1 MNPPR
6 DGDKAPSPALNL
18 KRPPPSPSSSSSP
31 KRAASEDPLSLS
43 VDHPHPSALPSS
55 PLAMDIDDTESTG
68 WVDRTSQ
75 VSIADERCKDVQGTV
90 MASGSP
96 PFTPGSTYYLITKS
110 FFQALTIYACSGEGS
125 PPQPDF
131 ENLAQGAPAELWAPG
146 RDGKATRQAFWQ
158 VRDGLEEDVDFMF
171 TGVDGWDSLTA
182 LTRKSEPAFPRVC
195 MPSGIV
201 EVSPN
206 IYRLHVVTETPS
218 LPVPPAAPP
227 APILFTLPR
236 SSTVV
241 QLKEFLR
248 TVLSDRMSPGAPLRV
263 FSLDCAENPISLDVD
278 VKDLA
283 DLGGK
288 LLNGNTDTIETL
300 GFANNDS
307 LVVEIGNPR
316 FAVEIDMATQKAIN
330 VGGPA
335 PLFSKPAF
343 FPGRGSSSDSSS
355 SSTHHLSLANAKGPM
370 MTRSQ
375 ARGKSGGKGLVG
387 LSNLG
392 NTCFLASATQCLSN
406 THVLVD
412 YFLTD
417 VYKEELNPDN
427 PLGMNGHVAEA
438 FGDTVQ
444 NLWESPSFSSY
455 APRRLKGT
463 CSRFAP
469 QFAGYGQHDTQEFLA
484 FLLDGLHED
493 LNRIKKK
500 PYIEKPDWKAGGGER
515 ELAELGRECWDGY
528 KKRNDSVIVDLFQ
541 GQLQS
546 TLVCPDC
553 HKESITMDPFMYL
566 TVPLPISQTRTVK
579 VIFFPNNTDKAPLN
593 VHMLLPANASFAML
607 KDKLGRLTGAQ
618 ASNIVGF
625 DLFKNSIYA
634 WWMDI
639 DPMTTMT
646 DNDIGV
652 FHEVG
657 APVTA
662 TGKGVGTL
670 PTDESVTVPVYTFAP
685 DDHPRSSYQRPGQIP
700 EQGSLEPFFITLSKA
715 EAADPSAVREAIMRG
730 YSRLVRP
737 EKANDLWVLS
747 NDPHAKVLLDDE
759 ETVADTRVDS
769 SPASTH
775 EATLAPPPDIPRS
788 SSPMSV
794 VSTSP
799 SQPGR
804 LVTRGDLFKVFVAD
818 ASSSES
824 SSTGFFTKKDPAV
837 NMFYRASPSRASTS
851 WSGLE
856 KRARAKRPFFKRV
869 SSGIFGSAANSE
881 DESED
886 STGSHPCV
894 RKGEGI
900 FVQWKQDD
908 FDEFF
913 ERDRESLAKQLEV
926 VIDPEIAKD
935 KEKKKAGRAITLDD
949 CLDEFSK
956 QETLGQNDEW
966 YCPVCKKH
974 VQATKKLDIYKAPD
988 ILVICLK
995 RFGSARNLR
1004 DKLDHLVQYP
1014 LEGLNLDERI
1024 VERRITQSLKL
1035 SDEEAKHFGIEH
1047 STEPFIYDLY
1057 AVDNHFGGLG
1067 GGHYTAF
1074 CQNKIDKHWY
1084 NYDDSRVSKA
1094 SPDAVKNNRAA
1105 YLLFY
1110 KRRTARRI
1118 GGISRLKAEEA
1129 SRTATPMTSMP
1140 GSPNIA
1146 PSVPASAMASNMPS
1160 GSGTPNETSPV
1171 VSDDSSSDSDDD
1183 RALSG
1188 RAPRQPLVLSP
1199 AVKSAIGFG
1208 NVAWS
1213 RGTGVQHSFGQGPP
1227 TPDGSDDGDEFIEVA
1242 APAPSAPST
1251 SGESGLGGTYAV
1263 VPSQAS
1269 ESDAEMISMPRSP
1282 ESAA

>member
-1 MNPPR
+1 MHTPR
-6 DGDKAPSPALNL
+6 DGDQAPTLALNL

-31 KRAASEDPLSLS
+31 KRAASEDPLALAT
-43 VDHPHPSALPSS
+43 DHPPPSALPSS
-55 PLAMDIDDTESTG
+55 PLGMDIDETESTG
-68 WVDRTSQ
+68 WVARTGQ
-75 VSIADERCKDVQGTV
+75 VSLVDERCRDVQGTV

-96 PFTPGSTYYLITKS
+96 PFHPGSTYYLITKS

-125 PPQPDF
+125 TPQPDF
-131 ENLAQGAPAELWAPG
+131 DNLALGGPVELWAPG
-146 RDGKATRQAFWQ
+146 RDGKATRQSFWK
-158 VRDGLEEDVDFMF
+158 VSGGLEEDVDFMF
-171 TGVDGWDSLTA
+171 TGADGWDA
-182 LTRKSEPAFPRVC
+182 LTVLTGKSEPAFPRIC
-195 MPSGIV
+195 MPGGTI

-206 IYRLHVVTETPS
+206 IYRLHVVSAAPS
-218 LPVPPAAPP
+218 IPVPPAAPP
-227 APILFTLPR
+227 GPILFTLPR
-236 SSTVV
+236 SSTVM
-241 QLKEFLR
+241 QLREFLR
-248 TVLSDRMSPGAPLRV
+248 TVLADSLSATAPIRV
-263 FSLDCAENPISLDVD
+263 FSLESAESPAALEVEAQ
-278 VKDLA
+278 DLA
-283 DLGGK
+283 GFNAR
-288 LLNGNTDTIETL
+288 LLNGNSDTIETL
-300 GFANNDS
+300 GLANNDS
-307 LVVEIGNPR
+307 LVVEVGNPK
-316 FAVEIDMATQKAIN
+316 FEVQVDMTTQKAVNI
-330 VGGPA
+330 GGPA
-335 PLFSKPAF
+335 PLFAKPAF
-343 FPGRGSSSDSSS
+343 YSGTGSASDSSS
-355 SSTHHLSLANAKGPM
+355 SSNQLLSLASAKNPM

-375 ARGKSGGKGLVG
+375 ARGRSGGKGLVG

-417 VYKEELNPDN
+417 VFKGELNPDN
-427 PLGMNGHVAEA
+427 PLGMHGQVAEA

-444 NLWESPSFSSY
+444 NLWELPSFSSY

-500 PYIEKPDWKAGGGER
+500 PYIEKPDWKAGGSDR

-528 KKRNDSVIVDLFQ
+528 KQRNDSVIVDLFQ

-553 HKESITMDPFMYL
+553 HQESITMDPFMYL

-579 VIFFPNNTDKAPLN
+579 VIFFPRDTDKPPLT
-593 VHMLLPANASFAML
+593 VHMLLPANASFSAL
-607 KDKLGRLTGAQ
+607 KDKLGRLTGTAS
-618 ASNIVGF
+618 SNIVGF
-625 DLFKNSIYA
+625 DLWKNSIYQ

-639 DPMTTMT
+639 DAMTTMT
-646 DNDIGV
+646 DNDVGV

-670 PTDESVTVPVYTFAP
+670 PTDGSVTVPVFTFTP
-685 DDHPRSSYQRPGQIP
+685 DDGARSSYQRTSSGIP
-700 EQGSLEPFFITLSKA
+700 ENGSLEPFFITLSKS
-715 EAADPSAVREAIMRG
+715 EATDPSAVREAIMRG
-730 YSRLVRP
+730 YSRLVQA
-737 EKANDLWVLS
+737 EKKTDLWVPS
-747 NDPHAKVLLDDE
+747 NDPHAKVLVDDDE
-759 ETVADTRVDS
+759 SVTDDRIDS
-769 SPASTH
+769 SPVSARGES
-775 EATLAPPPDIPRS
+775 LAPVIDIS
-788 SSPMSV
+788 STGSQ
-794 VSTSP
+794 TSLAGQ
-799 SQPGR
+799 SGG

-818 ASSSES
+818 ASSSDS
-824 SSTGFFTKKDPAV
+824 GTTSFFSKKDPAV
-837 NMFYRASPSRASTS
+837 NVLYRAGGPCKASGS

-856 KRARAKRPFFKRV
+856 KRARAKRPFYKRV

-886 STGSHPCV
+886 SGSSACV

-900 FVQWKQDD
+900 FVQWKPDD
-908 FDEFF
+908 FVEFF
-913 ERDRESLAKQLEV
+913 EGDREGLARQLNDL
-926 VIDPEIAKD
+926 IDPEIAKD

-1024 VERRITQSLKL
+1024 GERRLTQTLKL
-1035 SDEEAKHFGIEH
+1035 TDEEAKHYGIEH

-1074 CQNKIDKHWY
+1074 CRNKVDGQWY

-1094 SPDAVKNNRAA
+1094 SIDAVKNNRAA

-1118 GGISRLKAEEA
+1118 GGISRIKAEEA
-1129 SRTATPMTSMP
+1129 SRAATPLPSMP
-1140 GSPNIA
+1140 GSPNIG
-1146 PSVPASAMASNMPS
+1146 PSVPASAMASTMPS
-1160 GSGTPNETSPV
+1160 GPGSPNETSPL
-1171 VSDDSSSDSDDD
+1171 VSDDSSSDPEDEV
-1183 RALSG
+1183 ALRNRRIGQTLPNVPQSM
-1188 RAPRQPLVLSP
+1188 AEQL
-1199 AVKSAIGFG
+1199 GFG
-1208 NVAWS
+1208 NTAWTRS
-1213 RGTGVQHSFGQGPP
+1213 TGAQHQFGLQGLP
-1227 TPDGSDDGDEFIEVA
+1227 TPEGSDNGDEFIEVVL
-1242 APAPSAPST
+1242 PAPSISD
-1251 SGESGLGGTYAV
+1251 ESGLGEGYAV

-1269 ESDAEMISMPRSP
+1269 ESDAEMVSMPRSP
-1282 ESAA
+1282 QSTG

>member
-1 MNPPR
+1 MHSPR
-6 DGDKAPSPALNL
+6 DGDQAPPPALNL
-18 KRPPPSPSSSSSP
+18 KRPPPSPSTSSSP
-31 KRAASEDPLSLS
+31 KRAASEDPLAL
-43 VDHPHPSALPSS
+43 VADHPPPSALPSS
-55 PLAMDIDDTESTG
+55 PLGMDIDEAESTG
-68 WVDRTSQ
+68 WVARTGQ
-75 VSIADERCKDVQGTV
+75 VSLADERCRDVQGAV

-110 FFQALTIYACSGEGS
+110 FFQALTTYACSGEGS
-125 PPQPDF
+125 TPQPDF
-131 ENLAQGAPAELWAPG
+131 DKLAQGDPVELWAPG
-146 RDGKATRQAFWQ
+146 RDGKATLQAFWK
-158 VRDGLEEDVDFMF
+158 VRDGLEEDIDFMF
-171 TGVDGWDSLTA
+171 TGADGWDALTA
-182 LTRKSEPAFPRVC
+182 LTGKSEPAFPRIC
-195 MPSGIV
+195 MPGGTI

-206 IYRLHVVTETPS
+206 IYCLHVVTTTPS
-218 LPVPPAAPP
+218 IPVPPATPP
-227 APILFTLPR
+227 GPILFTLPR

-241 QLKEFLR
+241 QLREFLR
-248 TVLSDRMSPGAPLRV
+248 TVLANRVSATAPIRV
-263 FSLDCAENPISLDVD
+263 FSLESAESPAGLKVMA
-278 VKDLA
+278 KDLA
-283 DLGGK
+283 GFNAK

-307 LVVEIGNPR
+307 LVVEIGSPK
-316 FAVEIDMATQKAIN
+316 FEVDVDLATQKAIN
-330 VGGPA
+330 IGGPA
-335 PLFSKPAF
+335 PLFAKPAF
-343 FPGRGSSSDSSS
+343 YSGTSTVGESSS
-355 SSTHHLSLANAKGPM
+355 SSNQFLSLANAKHPMM

-375 ARGKSGGKGLVG
+375 VRGKSAGKGLVG

-417 VYKEELNPDN
+417 VFKEELNPDN
-427 PLGMNGHVAEA
+427 PLGMHGQVAEA

-500 PYIEKPDWKAGGGER
+500 PYIEKPDWKAGGGDR

-528 KKRNDSVIVDLFQ
+528 KQRNDSVIVDLFQ

-553 HKESITMDPFMYL
+553 HQESITMDPFMYL

-579 VIFFPNNTDKAPLN
+579 VIYFPRDTEKPPLS
-593 VHMLLPANASFAML
+593 VHMLLPANASFSTL
-607 KDKLGRLTGAQ
+607 KEKLGRLTGTPS
-618 ASNIVGF
+618 SNIVGF
-625 DLFKNSIYA
+625 DLWKNGIYQ

-639 DPMTTMT
+639 DATTTMT
-646 DNDIGV
+646 DNDVGV

-670 PTDESVTVPVYTFAP
+670 PTDESVTVPVFTFTL
-685 DDHPRSSYQRPGQIP
+685 DDGARSSYQRTQMP
-700 EQGSLEPFFITLSKA
+700 ENGCLEPFFITLSKS
-715 EAADPSAVREAIMRG
+715 ETTDPSAVREAIMRG
-730 YSRLVRP
+730 YSRLARP
-737 EKANDLWVLS
+737 EKSADLWVLS
-747 NDPHAKVLLDDE
+747 NDPRAKVIVDDDE
-759 ETVADTRVDS
+759 SVSDLRVDS
-769 SPASTH
+769 SPASSQG
-775 EATLAPPPDIPRS
+775 ATLAPPLDIPF
-788 SSPMSV
+788 
-794 VSTSP
+794 TG
-799 SQPGR
+799 SQASLESQSGR
-804 LVTRGDLFKVFVAD
+804 LVTRGDMFKVFVAD

-824 SSTGFFTKKDPAV
+824 HSTSFFTKKDPAV
-837 NMFYRASPSRASTS
+837 NALYRPGGPSKASGS

-856 KRARAKRPFFKRV
+856 KRARAKRPFYKRV

-886 STGSHPCV
+886 SGSSACV
-894 RKGEGI
+894 RKGEAI
-900 FVQWKQDD
+900 FVQWKQDN
-908 FDEFF
+908 FNEFF
-913 ERDRESLAKQLEV
+913 ERDREGLGKQLEDL
-926 VIDPEIAKD
+926 IDPEIAKD
-935 KEKKKAGRAITLDD
+935 KEKKKAGLAITLDD

-1004 DKLDHLVQYP
+1004 DKLDHLVHYP

-1024 VERRITQSLKL
+1024 GERRITQSLRL
-1035 SDEEAKHFGIEH
+1035 TDEEAKHYGIEH

-1074 CQNKIDKHWY
+1074 CRNKIDEQWY

-1094 SPDAVKNNRAA
+1094 STDAVKNNRAA

-1118 GGISRLKAEEA
+1118 GGISRIKAEEA
-1129 SRTATPMTSMP
+1129 SRAATPMGSMP
-1140 GSPNIA
+1140 GSPNIG
-1146 PSVPASAMASNMPS
+1146 PSVPASAMASTMPS
-1160 GSGTPNETSPV
+1160 GPGSPNETSPI
-1171 VSDDSSSDSDDD
+1171 VSDDGSSDSEDEI
-1183 RALSG
+1183 ALSG
-1188 RAPRQPLVLSP
+1188 RRIGHTLPTMPYNTAQS
-1199 AVKSAIGFG
+1199 IGFG
-1208 NVAWS
+1208 NTAWS
-1213 RGTGVQHSFGQGPP
+1213 RQTDVQHHFGQAGLM
-1227 TPDGSDDGDEFIEVA
+1227 TPEASESGDRDEFIEVA
-1242 APAPSAPST
+1242 VPAPST
-1251 SGESGLGGTYAV
+1251 SGESGLDGGYAV
-1263 VPSQAS
+1263 VPSQTS
-1269 ESDAEMISMPRSP
+1269 ESDAEMVSMPRSP
-1282 ESAA
+1282 QSSE

>member
-1 MNPPR
+1 MR
-6 DGDKAPSPALNL
+6 LVGDL
-18 KRPPPSPSSSSSP
+18 
-31 KRAASEDPLSLS
+31 
-43 VDHPHPSALPSS
+43 
-55 PLAMDIDDTESTG
+55 
-68 WVDRTSQ
+68 
-75 VSIADERCKDVQGTV
+75 
-90 MASGSP
+90 
-96 PFTPGSTYYLITKS
+96 
-110 FFQALTIYACSGEGS
+110 ALT
-125 PPQPDF
+125 
-131 ENLAQGAPAELWAPG
+131 LAG
-146 RDGKATRQAFWQ
+146 
-158 VRDGLEEDVDFMF
+158 
-171 TGVDGWDSLTA
+171 
-182 LTRKSEPAFPRVC
+182 
-195 MPSGIV
+195 
-201 EVSPN
+201 
-206 IYRLHVVTETPS
+206 
-218 LPVPPAAPP
+218 
-227 APILFTLPR
+227 
-236 SSTVV
+236 
-241 QLKEFLR
+241 
-248 TVLSDRMSPGAPLRV
+248 
-263 FSLDCAENPISLDVD
+263 
-278 VKDLA
+278 
-283 DLGGK
+283 
-288 LLNGNTDTIETL
+288 
-300 GFANNDS
+300 
-307 LVVEIGNPR
+307 
-316 FAVEIDMATQKAIN
+316 
-330 VGGPA
+330 
-335 PLFSKPAF
+335 
-343 FPGRGSSSDSSS
+343 
-355 SSTHHLSLANAKGPM
+355 
-370 MTRSQ
+370 
-375 ARGKSGGKGLVG
+375 
-387 LSNLG
+387 
-392 NTCFLASATQCLSN
+392 
-406 THVLVD
+406 
-412 YFLTD
+412 

-427 PLGMNGHVAEA
+427 PLGMHGQVAEA
-438 FGDTVQ
+438 FGDTIQ

-493 LNRIKKK
+493 LNRIRKK
-500 PYIEKPDWKAGGGER
+500 PYIEKPDWKAGGGDR

-566 TVPLPISQTRTVK
+566 TVPLPISQTRVVK
-579 VIFFPNNTDKAPLN
+579 VVFFPREIEKPPLN
-593 VHMLLPANASFAML
+593 VHMLLPANASFAAL
-607 KDKLGRLTGAQ
+607 KDKLGRLTGTS

-625 DLFKNSIYA
+625 DLWKNSVYT

-646 DNDIGV
+646 DNDVGV

-685 DDHPRSSYQRPGQIP
+685 DDNARSSYQRAGAIP
-700 EQGSLEPFFITLSKA
+700 EQGCLEPIFITLSKS
-715 EAADPSAVREAIMRG
+715 EAADPRAVREAIMRG

-737 EKANDLWVLS
+737 EKRADLWVLS
-747 NDPHAKVLLDDE
+747 NDPHAKVLVDDDE
-759 ETVADTRVDS
+759 SVAEIRIDS
-769 SPASTH
+769 SPVSTQ
-775 EATLAPPPDIPRS
+775 EATLAAPSEIPRIGS
-788 SSPMSV
+788 Q
-794 VSTSP
+794 VSLA
-799 SQPGR
+799 SQSASQSGR

-818 ASSSES
+818 ATSSES
-824 SSTGFFTKKDPAV
+824 HTSGFFSKKDPAV
-837 NMFYRASPSRASTS
+837 NALYRATPSKASGS

-886 STGSHPCV
+886 SGSPACV

-908 FDEFF
+908 FIEFF
-913 ERDRESLAKQLEV
+913 ERDRESLAKQLEDL
-926 VIDPEIAKD
+926 IDPEIAKD

-1024 VERRITQSLKL
+1024 GERRVTQSLKL
-1035 SDEEAKHFGIEH
+1035 SDEEAKHYGIEH

-1074 CQNKIDKHWY
+1074 CHNKVDDHWY

-1094 SPDAVKNNRAA
+1094 SPDSVKNNRAA

-1110 KRRTARRI
+1110 KRRTTRRI
-1118 GGISRLKAEEA
+1118 GGISRIKAEEA
-1129 SRTATPMTSMP
+1129 SRAATPMASMP
-1140 GSPNIA
+1140 GSPNIG

-1160 GSGTPNETSPV
+1160 GPGSPNETSPI
-1171 VSDDSSSDSDDD
+1171 VSDDSSSDSDDL
-1183 RALSG
+1183 ALSG
-1188 RAPRQPLVLSP
+1188 RRVVGHPLPSVP
-1199 AVKSAIGFG
+1199 FRPETIGFG
-1208 NVAWS
+1208 NTAWRS
-1213 RGTGVQHSFGQGPP
+1213 TGVQHNFGQQGLP
-1227 TPDGSDDGDEFIEVA
+1227 TPEGSDGDEEFIEVA
-1242 APAPSAPST
+1242 VPAPST
-1251 SGESGLGGTYAV
+1251 SGESGLGEGYAV
-1263 VPSQAS
+1263 VPSQTS
-1269 ESDAEMISMPRSP
+1269 ESDAEMVSMPRSP
-1282 ESAA
+1282 QSAE

>member
-1 MNPPR
+1 VC
-6 DGDKAPSPALNL
+6 
-18 KRPPPSPSSSSSP
+18 
-31 KRAASEDPLSLS
+31 ASASLT
-43 VDHPHPSALPSS
+43 P
-55 PLAMDIDDTESTG
+55 
-68 WVDRTSQ
+68 
-75 VSIADERCKDVQGTV
+75 
-90 MASGSP
+90 ASGSP

-110 FFQALTIYACSGEGS
+110 FFQALTTYACSGEGS
-125 PPQPDF
+125 APQPDF
-131 ENLAQGAPAELWAPG
+131 ENLAQAGPVELWAPG
-146 RDGKATRQAFWQ
+146 RDGKATRQAFWKL
-158 VRDGLEEDVDFMF
+158 RDGLGEDVDFMY
-171 TGVDGWDSLTA
+171 TGAEGWDSLTA
-182 LTRKSEPAFPRVC
+182 LTGKSEPAFPRIC
-195 MPSGIV
+195 MPSQIV

-206 IYRLHVVTETPS
+206 IYRLHVVTATPS
-218 LPVPPAAPP
+218 IPVPPAAPP

-241 QLKEFLR
+241 QLREFLR
-248 TVLSDRMSPGAPLRV
+248 TVLADRVGATAPFRV
-263 FSLDCAENPISLDVD
+263 FSLDASEGPTGLEVEP
-278 VKDLA
+278 KDLPGFGA
-283 DLGGK
+283 KVLT
-288 LLNGNTDTIETL
+288 GNNDTIEAL
-300 GFANNDS
+300 GFADNDS
-307 LVVEIGNPR
+307 LVVEIGNPKYT
-316 FAVEIDMATQKAIN
+316 VDVDLATQKAVNI
-330 VGGPA
+330 GGPA
-335 PLFSKPAF
+335 PLFAKPAF
-343 FPGRGSSSDSSS
+343 FSGTGNASDSSS
-355 SSTHHLSLANAKGPM
+355 SSNQLLSLANAKGPM

-412 YFLTD
+412 YFLSETHRYPSADPLAD

-427 PLGMNGHVAEA
+427 PLGMHGQVAEA

-463 CSRFAP
+463 CARFAP

-500 PYIEKPDWKAGGGER
+500 PYIEKPDWKAGGGDR
-515 ELAELGRECWDGY
+515 ELADLGRECWDGY

-579 VIFFPNNTDKAPLN
+579 IIFFPRDTEKSPIN
-593 VHMLLPANASFAML
+593 VHMLLPANASFATL
-607 KDKLGRLTGAQ
+607 KDKLGRLTGTQ

-625 DLFKNSIYA
+625 DLFKNAVYA

-685 DDHPRSSYQRPGQIP
+685 DDNPRSSYQRPGAIP
-700 EQGSLEPFFITLSKA
+700 ESPCLEPFFITLSKT
-715 EAADPSAVREAIMRG
+715 EATDPAAVREAIMRA

-737 EKANDLWVLS
+737 EKRSELWVLS
-747 NDPHAKVLLDDE
+747 NDPHAKVLVDDDE
-759 ETVADTRVDS
+759 SVAEIRIDS
-769 SPASTH
+769 SPVSTQ
-775 EATLAPPPDIPRS
+775 EATLAPPSEIPRTGS
-788 SSPMSV
+788 Q
-794 VSTSP
+794 VSLASQSP
-799 SQPGR
+799 SQAAQSGR

-824 SSTGFFTKKDPAV
+824 STSSFFSKKDPAL
-837 NMFYRASPSRASTS
+837 NPLYRQTPSKAAGS

-869 SSGIFGSAANSE
+869 SSGIFGSSAANSE
-881 DESED
+881 DEFED
-886 STGSHPCV
+886 SGVSACV

-908 FDEFF
+908 FHEFF
-913 ERDRESLAKQLEV
+913 ERDRDSLAKQLED

-1024 VERRITQSLKL
+1024 GERRITQSLKL
-1035 SDEEAKHFGIEH
+1035 SDEEAKHYGIEH

-1074 CQNKIDKHWY
+1074 CHNKVDDHWY

-1118 GGISRLKAEEA
+1118 GGISRIKAEEA
-1129 SRTATPMTSMP
+1129 SRAATPMPSMP
-1140 GSPNIA
+1140 GSPNIG

-1160 GSGTPNETSPV
+1160 GPGSPNETSPV
-1171 VSDDSSSDSDDD
+1171 VSDDDSSDSDDNL
-1183 RALSG
+1183 ALSG
-1188 RAPRQPLVLSP
+1188 KRVAHPGVPFNPQ
-1199 AVKSAIGFG
+1199 AIGFG
-1208 NVAWS
+1208 NTAWS
-1213 RGTGVQHSFGQGPP
+1213 SSAVQHSFGQGLP
-1227 TPDGSDDGDEFIEVA
+1227 TPNGSDDGEEFIEVA
-1242 APAPSAPST
+1242 VPAPST
-1251 SGESGLGGTYAV
+1251 SGESGLGENYAV
-1263 VPSQAS
+1263 VPSQTS
-1269 ESDAEMISMPRSP
+1269 ESDAEMVSMPRSP
-1282 ESAA
+1282 QSPE